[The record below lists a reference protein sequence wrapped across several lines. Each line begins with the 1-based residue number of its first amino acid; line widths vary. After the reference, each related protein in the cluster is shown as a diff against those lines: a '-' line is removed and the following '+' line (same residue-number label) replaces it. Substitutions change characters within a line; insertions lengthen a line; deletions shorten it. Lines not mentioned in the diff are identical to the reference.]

1 MRVLLV
7 GVGGNGSKL
16 LVSLARLHLLLKSL
30 GGDGF
35 HLTALDPDEVSEANL
50 VRQAFLPQDLGRNK
64 AEILITR
71 LNLAYGLTWE
81 FRPRAVEARDLTD
94 ADLIITAV
102 DSKRARRSVY
112 EAVKRRRVWW
122 VDLGNGD
129 RYGQVVAGNGTVDW
143 PYPPDLLPELV
154 SGEDEDPGP
163 SCSMLEAVLRQDLL
177 VNDLAAVWAAEMTAS
192 IIRRGEPRYNAV
204 FYDLDRGTTRP
215 YRKPPKAKEGALRP
229 QGRGEVRRHGTQRRN
244 RREHPPQP

>member
-1 MRVLLV
+1 MTKVLLV

-30 GGDGF
+30 GGEGF

-112 EAVKRRRVWW
+112 DTVKRRWVWW

-129 RYGQVVAGNGTVDW
+129 RYGQVVAGNGTEDW

-192 IIRRGEPRYNAV
+192 IIRRGVPRYNAV

-215 YRKPPKAKEGALRP
+215 YRKPPSKEGALRP
-229 QGRGEVRRHGTQRRN
+229 QGRGEVRRHGTQRN
-244 RREHPPQP
+244 RRDHPPQP